1 MPLARQ
7 QVHQRYVHSGPL
19 VLGPAL
25 RDCEGRPLLMYSP
38 YEARYFHQ
46 LVSGLFERAG
56 VLPDIV
62 EYVSQIHSMLALV
75 RAGIGAALIPAA
87 ASMLHFEGVVYLPVR
102 TTPAKPVELWFA
114 YRKDNDNPAFNALK
128 DVLRGTL
135 AAGR

>member
-1 MPLARQ
+1 R
-7 QVHQRYVHSGPL
+7 
-19 VLGPAL
+19 
-25 RDCEGRPLLMYSP
+25 ELLSKYDFPGDDTPIIKGS
-38 YEARYFHQ
+38 AK
-46 LVSGLFERAG
+46 
-56 VLPDIV
+56 
-62 EYVSQIHSMLALV
+62 LALV